1 MQKDTIC
8 KTVRQYNKEPISEED
23 MKKLQEIADD
33 YSKVKN
39 YVYQRYGG
47 IGALSKLYPGYTIQ
61 NEMTASGLREQLGL
75 PSVYFYLAI
84 FDAIKDIKGQW
95 TNTKAKLLFKVGKN
109 EGFTEE
115 DKHYLNFLIKT
126 DKAMDAILQYHSVK
140 LSDNI
145 QKQYNL
151 LMEEVDDKK
160 LGQYLRRQVRKV
172 HCKPHTERAE
182 GFSIAERAYRY
193 ADGGIY
199 ISIKEKRKRI
209 FVPLTDKNQYKRQLY
224 VKLYP
229 KQNKIE
235 LKIPINVKVKQNP
248 QYINQVGLAIGMM
261 VMLTTDRGN
270 TYGEKIGE
278 YQKNFAE
285 WIQIQANS
293 YYQKKEIG
301 IERKKYQAKKHRME
315 EQLHS
320 YINQELNRFLKEEQP
335 KKIYMAKLP
344 KAKTAGAIKK
354 INFSV
359 TMWQRGYIRKRLIQK
374 CKEQSVQV
382 IEVYGK
388 NISKECSRCGEEG
401 NKKEGKFMCLSCG
414 YKIEEKTN
422 TACNAKKRGEEITK
436 IIGTTN

>member
-1 MQKDTIC
+1 MQKNTIC
-8 KTVRQYNKEPISEED
+8 KTVRQYNKEPISEAD

-47 IGALSKLYPGYTIQ
+47 IGALSKLYPGYMIQ
-61 NEMTASGLREQLGL
+61 NEMTASGLREQLEL
-75 PSVYFYLAI
+75 PSVYFYLAV

-95 TNTKAKLLFKVGKN
+95 TNTKAKLLFRVNKN
-109 EGFTEE
+109 EGFTEK
-115 DKHYLNFLIKT
+115 DRHYLNFLIKT
-126 DKAMDAILQYHSVK
+126 DKAMDAVLQYDVVK
-140 LSDNI
+140 LSENM

-151 LMEEVDDKK
+151 LKTEVDYRK

-172 HCKPHTERAE
+172 HCKPHTKVAE

-224 VKLYP
+224 VKLYS
-229 KQNKIE
+229 KQNRIEIKVPIDVKI
-235 LKIPINVKVKQNP
+235 KQNP
-248 QYINQVGLAIGMM
+248 QYTNQIGLAIGMM
-261 VMLTTDRGN
+261 VMLTTDNGHV
-270 TYGEKIGE
+270 YGERLGE
-278 YQKNFAE
+278 YQKDFAE
-285 WIQIQANS
+285 WIQIQTNC
-293 YYQKKEIG
+293 YYQKNETE

-320 YINQELNRFLKEEQP
+320 YINQELNRFLKAEQP
-335 KKIYMAKLP
+335 KKIYIAKLP
-344 KAKTAGAIKK
+344 KAKTAGSIKK

-374 CKEQSVQV
+374 CSEQSIQI

-388 NISKECSRCGEEG
+388 NISKECSMCGEEG
-401 NKKEGKFMCLSCG
+401 SKKEGKFICFSCG
-414 YKIEEKTN
+414 YKIEEKIN
-422 TACNAKKRGEEITK
+422 TACNAKKRGEEGK
-436 IIGTTN
+436 IVK